1 MRCVALLVVA
11 LALAAVGCGGGDGDS
26 SSATPTDE
34 WAEGYCAAIVDWA
47 NELKVATDELRDFK
61 SISQEGFAQAGDEIR
76 SATDRFVAELRA
88 LGAPDTEFGV
98 DARQAVETFAT
109 AAEADLA
116 DVERAVENVSGLTGI
131 SKAVS
136 SITAAL
142 TSMNKHFTT
151 MVNSLRKIDPEKEL
165 QGALEDAES
174 CDDLAS

>member
-1 MRCVALLVVA
+1 MRRDRRLGERAE
-11 LALAAVGCGGGDGDS
+11 GGDRRAPGLQVTLPGGLCTSGGRD
-26 SSATPTDE
+26 PLRN
-34 WAEGYCAAIVDWA
+34 GYV
-47 NELKVATDELRDFK
+47 R
-61 SISQEGFAQAGDEIR
+61 R
-76 SATDRFVAELRA
+76 ELRA

-109 AAEADLA
+109 ASEADLA

-174 CDDLAS
+174 CDDFAS